1 MSSPEVVSALWA
13 VELSHTP
20 HLVTRHRIVPLPTFS
35 APGHLQ
41 VWSGEQPRY
50 QRELWQLDIGHGGNI
65 YTTEIGKHYKSEV
78 RKSWLLS
85 IYQKHNIRGFRS
97 QIWGCG
103 FGVRFDFRGSG
114 QTGVRGQALG

>member
-65 YTTEIGKHYKSEV
+65 YTTEIGKSEI
-78 RKSWLLS
+78 SPLDSQLN
-85 IYQKHNIRGFRS
+85 IYQNI
-97 QIWGCG
+97 
-103 FGVRFDFRGSG
+103 
-114 QTGVRGQALG
+114 TGILSHG